1 MSKRKDRTVGR
12 QLDERVATMETK
24 LKNLASVIEEGHV
37 PGDTEQALRVAQ
49 LMNEVSAKLTKL
61 ASTF

>member
-12 QLDERVATMETK
+12 QLDERLATMETK
-24 LKNLASVIEEGHV
+24 LKNLDAVIDEGHV
-37 PGDTEQALRVAQ
+37 PGDPDQARRVAQ
-49 LMNEVSAKLTKL
+49 LMNDVSAKLVKL